1 MICASERE
9 VDDGSMVM
17 EFGGDD
23 VLATW
28 WPYAKFKLQAIISW
42 HEERKRRIGV
52 NVGISILSGG
62 SRHLTLISRSFMN
75 VFTTALVKK

>member
-28 WPYAKFKLQAIISW
+28 WPYAKFKLQAISIMARRKK
-42 HEERKRRIGV
+42 ERGGV
-52 NVGISILSGG
+52 KVGISILSGG